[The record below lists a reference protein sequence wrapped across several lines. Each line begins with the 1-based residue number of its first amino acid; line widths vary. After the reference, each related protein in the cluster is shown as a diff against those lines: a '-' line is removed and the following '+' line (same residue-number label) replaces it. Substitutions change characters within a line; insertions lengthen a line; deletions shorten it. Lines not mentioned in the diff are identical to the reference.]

1 MVIVKRASHDWF
13 VLDFLQMLVFVKYS
27 AHWLPLH
34 NVLEPPWIVQ
44 NADSSDVYTGLQ
56 GRIWL
61 D

>member
-44 NADSSDVYTGLQ
+44 NADSSDVYTG
-56 GRIWL
+56 
-61 D
+61 